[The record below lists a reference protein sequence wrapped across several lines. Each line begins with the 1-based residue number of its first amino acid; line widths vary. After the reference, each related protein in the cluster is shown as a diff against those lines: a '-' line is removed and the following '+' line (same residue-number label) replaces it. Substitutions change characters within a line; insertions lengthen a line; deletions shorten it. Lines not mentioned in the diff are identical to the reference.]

1 MASCQAHCIFE
12 YIYFA
17 RLDSVM
23 DGVSIYSA
31 RFRGGQALAEA
42 WPAQADIVTGVP
54 ESGMTSAAGYADRAG
69 LPFVH
74 AFYKNGYIGR
84 TFIKPTQAER

>member
-1 MASCQAHCIFE
+1 
-12 YIYFA
+12 
-17 RLDSVM
+17 M